1 MDCVQECAELSMQK
15 AVDSA
20 KSTSDYPTNG
30 EVYLLLLHTV
40 YVYCWCEY
48 IYISGLNITEVAH
61 DYCTSV
67 SNYIINDLHLLNS
80 YDTWHGMSSSYM
92 YPIVVRTALVTCEG
106 TKNHHLL
113 HFPNHH
119 LLHFP
124 NHHHPKL
131 QLLHLLN
138 YFPIHHQLLLLYYL
152 QNIIHDVNMNDQN
165 SFISLIPTKH
175 LLFTE
180 ETKSTSCSSQRAL
193 NLTMKSGEGCPLLKI
208 TCIYV
213 FLCTVSFDIVI
224 VQS

>member
-1 MDCVQECAELSMQK
+1 MDCVQECAELSMQNYGHSWQPYQQQMMVGLLSHTVNK
-15 AVDSA
+15 NSEGSQNCHQLWDGFQCIQKYDGHLHHLPNRLYHVH
-20 KSTSDYPTNG
+20 
-30 EVYLLLLHTV
+30 VHVLYLVFHLLHFP
-40 YVYCWCEY
+40 
-48 IYISGLNITEVAH
+48 NH
-61 DYCTSV
+61 
-67 SNYIINDLHLLNS
+67 HLLHFLNHHLL
-80 YDTWHGMSSSYM
+80 DF
-92 YPIVVRTALVTCEG
+92 L
-106 TKNHHLL
+106 NHHLL

-124 NHHHPKL
+124 NHHPKL

-138 YFPIHHQLLLLYYL
+138 YFPNHHQLLLLYYL

-165 SFISLIPTKH
+165 SFISLIPAKH

-213 FLCTVSFDIVI
+213 FLCTVSFDVVI